1 MEVGVCSAA
10 LPLISLRHVVVDDN
24 VDALNVDTPSNQV
37 SSHKNALLA
46 LLELLVDVQPVL
58 PQLS

>member
-1 MEVGVCSAA
+1 MKVGVCPTA

-24 VDALNVDTPSNQV
+24 VDALNVDTSSNQV
-37 SSHKNALLA
+37 SSDKNALLA